1 MLFDPFEKELNLPA
15 AFIKLRDGQWID
27 LKIVRKKP
35 EAIAATIIRQ
45 KADYVLAL
53 KGNQNAIHDDVKRFF
68 ADPVLAAECQSH
80 LTTDAGHGQIEER
93 VCRATENIG
102 WLRDLHPQ
110 WQNLH
115 SIAAITSTRTSKKT
129 GETSTE
135 TRFYLSSLPCA
146 PELILHATRSHW
158 SIENKLHWVLDV
170 TFREDVCRTRKD
182 YAAANLSL
190 VRKIVLNLLR
200 QDTSF
205 KKSLRLKRLK
215 ASLNPGQSTELTSDD
230 VIEKICIPSSDMSF

>member
-1 MLFDPFEKELNLPA
+1 MSRPNPALSRNLKPPA
-15 AFIKLRDGQWID
+15 
-27 LKIVRKKP
+27 
-35 EAIAATIIRQ
+35 
-45 KADYVLAL
+45 LAGGRSSL
-53 KGNQNAIHDDVKRFF
+53 KGNQNTIHDDVKRFF
-68 ADPVLAAECQSH
+68 ADPALAAECQSH
-80 LTTDAGHGQIEER
+80 QTTDAGHGRVEER
-93 VCRATENIG
+93 LCRTTENIG

-110 WQNLH
+110 WQSLR
-115 SIAAITSTRTSKKT
+115 SIVAITSTRTGKKT

-135 TRFYLSSLPCA
+135 TRFYLSSLPSD
-146 PELILHATRSHW
+146 PITLLHATRSHW
-158 SIENKLHWVLDV
+158 SVENKLHWVLDV

-215 ASLNPGQSTELTSDD
+215 ASLNLDYRASLINAS
-230 VIEKICIPSSDMSF
+230 